1 MGFQTIARD
10 FASTA
15 MGNNTDASGQN
26 STAMGYQTIAAGSH
40 STAMGF
46 QTIASGSRSTAMG
59 YSTTAS
65 GNQSTAMGHFTNAP
79 SVLEVV
85 IGRYNSDYTP
95 TGSNSIWDNADR
107 LFVIG
112 NGSTPIAKG
121 DAMIV
126 YKNGNTTING
136 ALTLSDGANSITLP
150 NTDGASGQVLTTDGS
165 GNVSFQNAPSFFNN
179 MQGGTTAVGSSGG
192 MNFKEVMITF
202 PTPFSTTPTIVGTV
216 VYNDLGIG
224 DMFIAT
230 LKGYNNAQCVFRI
243 ERIDNAYVNGAGSG
257 NPLQSTSWGA
267 DLKLNWMAF
276 E

>member
-1 MGFQTIARD
+1 
-10 FASTA
+10 
-15 MGNNTDASGQN
+15 MGNSTDASGQN
-26 STAMGYQTIAAGSH
+26 STAMGFQTIAFGSN
-40 STAMGF
+40 STAMGG
-46 QTIASGSRSTAMG
+46 QTRAINSNSTAMG
-59 YSTTAS
+59 NSTYAY
-65 GNQSTAMGHFTNAP
+65 GQNSTAMGNQTDAHGDNSTAMGENTSSE
-79 SVLEVV
+79 SVNEVV
-85 IGRYNSDYTP
+85 IGRYNSDYLP
-95 TGSNSIWDNADR
+95 MGGNSIWDNADR

-112 NGSTPIAKG
+112 NGSQFAKG

-126 YKNGNTTING
+126 YKSGNTTING
-136 ALTLSDGANSITLP
+136 ALTLSDGTNSITLP
-150 NTDGASGQVLTTDGS
+150 NTDGTAGQVLTTDGS
-165 GNVSFQNAPSFFNN
+165 GNVSFQNTPAFFNN
-179 MQGGTTAVGSSGG
+179 MQGGTAAVGSSGG
-192 MNFKEVMITF
+192 ANFKEVTITF

>member
-1 MGFQTIARD
+1 TGAYAI
-10 FASTA
+10 
-15 MGNNTDASGQN
+15 
-26 STAMGYQTIAAGSH
+26 GYEA
-40 STAMGF
+40 
-46 QTIASGSRSTAMG
+46 IASGDFSLAMGDISTASGTNSMAMG
-59 YSTTAS
+59 RQTTAS
-65 GNQSTAMGHFTNAP
+65 GNYSTTMGFYTNASGMMSTSLGAFTTSP
-79 SVLEVV
+79 SQFETV
-85 IGRYNSDYTP
+85 IGSFNTDYTP
-95 TGSNSIWDNADR
+95 IGSTSWDPSDR

-112 NGSTPIAKG
+112 NGASTTSKS

-126 YKNGNTTING
+126 YKSGNTTING

-165 GNVSFQNAPSFFNN
+165 GNLSFQNAPSFFNN
-179 MQGGTTAVGSSGG
+179 MQGGTAAVGSSGG
-192 MNFKEVMITF
+192 ANFKEVTITF

-216 VYNDLGIG
+216 VYNNLGIG

-243 ERIDNAYVNGAGSG
+243 ERIDNAYVNGAGST

>member
-1 MGFQTIARD
+1 
-10 FASTA
+10 
-15 MGNNTDASGQN
+15 
-26 STAMGYQTIAAGSH
+26 
-40 STAMGF
+40 
-46 QTIASGSRSTAMG
+46 MG
-59 YSTTAS
+59 YSTIAAS
-65 GNQSTAMGHFTNAP
+65 FAEMA
-79 SVLEVV
+79 
-85 IGRYNSDYTP
+85 IGQYNTTYTP
-95 TGSNSIWDNADR
+95 AGSTSWNSADR

-112 NGSTPIAKG
+112 NGQSSAPS

-150 NTDGASGQVLTTDGS
+150 NTDGTAGQVLTTDGT

-179 MQGGTTAVGSSGG
+179 MQGGTAAVGSSGG
-192 MNFKEVMITF
+192 ANFKEVTITF

-216 VYNDLGIG
+216 VYNNLGIG

>member
-1 MGFQTIARD
+1 MVQPQ
-10 FASTA
+10 FAKS
-15 MGNNTDASGQN
+15 
-26 STAMGYQTIAAGSH
+26 
-40 STAMGF
+40 
-46 QTIASGSRSTAMG
+46 
-59 YSTTAS
+59 
-65 GNQSTAMGHFTNAP
+65 
-79 SVLEVV
+79 
-85 IGRYNSDYTP
+85 
-95 TGSNSIWDNADR
+95 
-107 LFVIG
+107 
-112 NGSTPIAKG
+112 

-126 YKNGNTTING
+126 YKSGNTTING

-150 NTDGASGQVLTTDGS
+150 NTDGTAGQVLTTDGS

-192 MNFKEVMITF
+192 ANFKEVTITF

-216 VYNDLGIG
+216 VYNDLGIN

>member
-1 MGFQTIARD
+1 MV
-10 FASTA
+10 S
-15 MGNNTDASGQN
+15 
-26 STAMGYQTIAAGSH
+26 
-40 STAMGF
+40 
-46 QTIASGSRSTAMG
+46 
-59 YSTTAS
+59 
-65 GNQSTAMGHFTNAP
+65 
-79 SVLEVV
+79 
-85 IGRYNSDYTP
+85 
-95 TGSNSIWDNADR
+95 ADR

-112 NGSTPIAKG
+112 NGRSSAPS

-179 MQGGTTAVGSSGG
+179 MQGGTAAVGSSGG
-192 MNFKEVMITF
+192 ANFKEVTITF